1 MFDNYIKLYVCS
13 IDSNEMFN
21 EICELVYRLCIF
33 VSFFNVLI

>member
-21 EICELVYRLCIF
+21 EICEFIDYVYLLVFLMF
-33 VSFFNVLI
+33 